1 MLLRPDKAIIT
12 EPHHVW
18 PTLTDEQWI
27 KARLPMSRQECLL
40 CAHMS
45 RHLLHVGPAFT
56 FRLQPSQAMLH

>member
-27 KARLPMSRQECLL
+27 KARLPSLAC
-40 CAHMS
+40 
-45 RHLLHVGPAFT
+45 
-56 FRLQPSQAMLH
+56 